1 MSRLSR
7 AIVVCVTAAAVA
19 ASIAVPTPSAQ
30 SRKSG
35 PSSKA
40 PAPSAKAPAPAPAPA
55 VARTERPVPFK
66 PGETLGYDISWS
78 SYLTAGT
85 ATVSVKE
92 KKPSYGSTAYYIVA
106 EGRPTGLV
114 SKLYTL
120 YYKID
125 TLLDAYDLL
134 PQRGSLY
141 SEEGKRRRTKVL
153 RFTGQKAEYEYT
165 TSTSTKQDIPL
176 PPHAQDALSAIY
188 VLRAIP
194 LQLGGK
200 MTMPV
205 VDSGKIYKVTL
216 VVGGKELVKTGVGT
230 LNAWK
235 ITPTIVSAGSD
246 SPGRGFAVWVSDDE
260 RRLPLKIEA
269 QLAVGSFNITLRE
282 VTGG

>member
-1 MSRLSR
+1 MSRIR
-7 AIVVCVTAAAVA
+7 PPIVVFALAAAIA

-30 SRKSG
+30 SRKGG
-35 PSSKA
+35 PSPK
-40 PAPSAKAPAPAPAPA
+40 APSAKAAAPAPAPAAP
-55 VARTERPVPFK
+55 RTERPVPFK

-78 SYLTAGT
+78 TFLTAGT

-92 KKPSYGSTAYYIVA
+92 KKPSFGSTAYYIVA
-106 EGRPTGLV
+106 EGRPTPLV
-114 SKLYTL
+114 SRLYTL

-125 TLLDAYDLL
+125 TLLDAYNLL
-134 PQRGSLY
+134 PQRGSFY

-165 TSTSTKQDIPL
+165 TSTSTKKDIPL

-200 MTMPV
+200 MTMPI

-216 VVGGKELVKTGVGT
+216 TVGGRELVKTGIGT

-246 SPGRGFAVWVSDDE
+246 SPGRRFALWVSDDE

>member
-1 MSRLSR
+1 M
-7 AIVVCVTAAAVA
+7 AAVMA
-19 ASIAVPTPSAQ
+19 ASIAVTTPSAQ
-30 SRKSG
+30 SRKG
-35 PSSKA
+35 GSSPK
-40 PAPSAKAPAPAPAPA
+40 APSAKAAPAPARAAP
-55 VARTERPVPFK
+55 RTELPVPFK

-78 SYLTAGT
+78 TFLTAGT
-85 ATVSVKE
+85 ATVTVKE
-92 KKPSYGSTAYYIVA
+92 KRPSFGSTAYYIVA
-106 EGRPTGLV
+106 EGRPTPLV
-114 SKLYTL
+114 SRLYTL

-125 TLLDAYDLL
+125 TLLDAYNLL

-165 TSTSTKQDIPL
+165 TSTSTKKVIPL

-188 VLRAIP
+188 VVRAIP

-200 MTMPV
+200 MTMPI

-216 VVGGKELVKTGVGT
+216 TVAGKELVKTGIGT
-230 LNAWK
+230 LSAWK

-246 SPGRGFAVWVSDDE
+246 SPGRGFALWVSDDA
-260 RRLPLKIEA
+260 RRLPLKMEA